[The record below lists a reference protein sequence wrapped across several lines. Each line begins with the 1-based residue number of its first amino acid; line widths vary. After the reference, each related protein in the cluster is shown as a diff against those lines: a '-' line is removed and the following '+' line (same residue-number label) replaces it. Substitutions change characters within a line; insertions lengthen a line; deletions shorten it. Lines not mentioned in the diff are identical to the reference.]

1 MRLNYESVYPSRWTE
16 QSKIGINHDLKLQ
29 FPTWNCDFKS
39 WFMCRLNVCMSEY
52 NKTCELI
59 FTRIIE
65 LHMRSPMYSVSL
77 NSIKYCHLNFFS
89 NTIIRRITHHYKLTS
104 LLKKIKRKRKG
115 EEEQEDTP
123 PCQNTII
130 RSPYSPNSARKF
142 NTTFE
147 LFVDW
152 LGNAF
157 FWTCGLSAI
166 HTVWSPKFAYIHKL
180 NVIFNFS
187 PFGSIWIKL
196 IVAGTENTIAK

>member
-1 MRLNYESVYPSRWTE
+1 M
-16 QSKIGINHDLKLQ
+16 
-29 FPTWNCDFKS
+29 
-39 WFMCRLNVCMSEY
+39 CMSEY
-52 NKTCELI
+52 NKMCELI

-89 NTIIRRITHHYKLTS
+89 NTIIRRITQHYKLTS

-130 RSPYSPNSARKF
+130 RSPYSLNSARKF

-147 LFVDW
+147 LFVD
-152 LGNAF
+152 
-157 FWTCGLSAI
+157 
-166 HTVWSPKFAYIHKL
+166 
-180 NVIFNFS
+180 
-187 PFGSIWIKL
+187 
-196 IVAGTENTIAK
+196 